1 MQEGVSCLLRAANNG
16 HLDVVKHLCEVGG
29 ERLLML
35 TQEVRGRVAVLLLC
49 ICMYERVSSGR
60 WICRRLACWD
70 VE

>member
-1 MQEGVSCLLRAANNG
+1 MASQNG

-29 ERLLML
+29 ETLLML
-35 TQEVRGRVAVLLLC
+35 TDKVRERVAVRLC
-49 ICMYERVSSGR
+49 VCMCERVSSGR